1 MWGRQV
7 KQHDRRD
14 CGAACL
20 ATICNYYGIKTSL
33 VEARELAYVDK
44 LGVSVYGISQ
54 AAEKLGL
61 KSEALEGSME
71 ELLLGVQR
79 EEIRFPIIAHIIT
92 KENLG
97 HYIILKKYYKGMFY
111 VFDPAKGN
119 CRIKPED
126 FNSMWTGVI
135 ITFEKRYEVNSRN
148 KKRKKNSSKIYF
160 EVFVGE
166 WRKFV
171 LTFLLSIIICFI
183 TILGTWVYKIVIDN
197 YILHTDSIVAE
208 TLNSKSSIWVQQ
220 IENVS
225 DNFEILFITLLG
237 LYIFQATLL
246 FLRGQILNFVT
257 KGFNKKLSLKFYGHL
272 IKTPLN
278 FFERRESGEILTR
291 YQSILELQDLFVDTL
306 LTLIL
311 ESLMA
316 VAGGII
322 LFRINTYLFMLVV
335 IMVLLYAI
343 LTVCFVNPLKYY
355 TRRLQESDADVT
367 TFLNESIDGIER
379 IKADVIENQ
388 FMTKFENR
396 IQNLVQ
402 NIYKLSTWQNI
413 ITSAVICIES
423 IGVLLIL
430 WQGSSLVMK
439 GVISLGTLIS
449 FESLVQFFVTP
460 IKNLI
465 NVQVTIH
472 NLIII
477 INRLNDVLDVEIED
491 ERSEQVLGI
500 DNQITLNNIE
510 FSYGYQEPV
519 FNDLNINFQKNIKY
533 GIIGKSGSGKST
545 LLKLIAILEKPQKGD
560 ILFGNVD
567 TKNVNEYILRK
578 NIGYTSQKPYLF
590 TGTLAENLYLD
601 NMCDDKEYRNSV
613 LHITGLSEL
622 IEELPGGEEFRIAEN
637 GNNLSGGQKQKILL
651 CRVLLKRPKIL
662 ILDEAT
668 SNLDSTAEDR
678 FFRFLSKELPNTT
691 VIATFHNLEL
701 AKYFDNIIFLENGKV
716 VVEGE
721 HKQLL
726 NESTR
731 YKNFFV

>member
-1 MWGRQV
+1 M
-7 KQHDRRD
+7 
-14 CGAACL
+14 
-20 ATICNYYGIKTSL
+20 
-33 VEARELAYVDK
+33 
-44 LGVSVYGISQ
+44 
-54 AAEKLGL
+54 
-61 KSEALEGSME
+61 
-71 ELLLGVQR
+71 
-79 EEIRFPIIAHIIT
+79 
-92 KENLG
+92 
-97 HYIILKKYYKGMFY
+97 
-111 VFDPAKGN
+111 
-119 CRIKPED
+119 
-126 FNSMWTGVI
+126 
-135 ITFEKRYEVNSRN
+135 
-148 KKRKKNSSKIYF
+148 
-160 EVFVGE
+160 
-166 WRKFV
+166 
-171 LTFLLSIIICFI
+171 
-183 TILGTWVYKIVIDN
+183 
-197 YILHTDSIVAE
+197 
-208 TLNSKSSIWVQQ
+208 
-220 IENVS
+220 
-225 DNFEILFITLLG
+225 
-237 LYIFQATLL
+237 L

-545 LLKLIAILEKPQKGD
+545 LLHLIGGLDRPDSGKVWIDGTDIYSRKDDKLAQ
-560 ILFGNVD
+560 FR
-567 TKNVNEYILRK
+567 RK
-578 NIGYTSQKPYLF
+578 KIGFIFQDF
-590 TGTLAENLYLD
+590 NLLD
-601 NMCDDKEYRNSV
+601 NFSIEDNIKLPLV
-613 LHITGLSEL
+613 LAGEDYKKMDAKVQKAAGQLGIVEL
-622 IEELPGGEEFRIAEN
+622 LKKYPYEV
-637 GNNLSGGQKQKILL
+637 SGGQKQRAAIARALITKPQLILADEPSGALDSKAADSLMNLFTTINQEGQTIVMVTHSVKAASSAKRVLFIKDGKVFHQLYRGNLTNEEMYERISDTLKILTTGGEE
-651 CRVLLKRPKIL
+651 
-662 ILDEAT
+662 DE
-668 SNLDSTAEDR
+668 
-678 FFRFLSKELPNTT
+678 
-691 VIATFHNLEL
+691 
-701 AKYFDNIIFLENGKV
+701 
-716 VVEGE
+716 
-721 HKQLL
+721 
-726 NESTR
+726 
-731 YKNFFV
+731 

>member
-1 MWGRQV
+1 M
-7 KQHDRRD
+7 
-14 CGAACL
+14 
-20 ATICNYYGIKTSL
+20 
-33 VEARELAYVDK
+33 
-44 LGVSVYGISQ
+44 
-54 AAEKLGL
+54 
-61 KSEALEGSME
+61 
-71 ELLLGVQR
+71 
-79 EEIRFPIIAHIIT
+79 
-92 KENLG
+92 
-97 HYIILKKYYKGMFY
+97 
-111 VFDPAKGN
+111 
-119 CRIKPED
+119 
-126 FNSMWTGVI
+126 
-135 ITFEKRYEVNSRN
+135 
-148 KKRKKNSSKIYF
+148 
-160 EVFVGE
+160 
-166 WRKFV
+166 
-171 LTFLLSIIICFI
+171 
-183 TILGTWVYKIVIDN
+183 
-197 YILHTDSIVAE
+197 
-208 TLNSKSSIWVQQ
+208 
-220 IENVS
+220 
-225 DNFEILFITLLG
+225 
-237 LYIFQATLL
+237 
-246 FLRGQILNFVT
+246 
-257 KGFNKKLSLKFYGHL
+257 
-272 IKTPLN
+272 
-278 FFERRESGEILTR
+278 
-291 YQSILELQDLFVDTL
+291 
-306 LTLIL
+306 
-311 ESLMA
+311 
-316 VAGGII
+316 
-322 LFRINTYLFMLVV
+322 
-335 IMVLLYAI
+335 
-343 LTVCFVNPLKYY
+343 NPLKYY

-716 VVEGE
+716 VAEGE

>member
-1 MWGRQV
+1 M
-7 KQHDRRD
+7 
-14 CGAACL
+14 
-20 ATICNYYGIKTSL
+20 
-33 VEARELAYVDK
+33 
-44 LGVSVYGISQ
+44 
-54 AAEKLGL
+54 
-61 KSEALEGSME
+61 
-71 ELLLGVQR
+71 
-79 EEIRFPIIAHIIT
+79 
-92 KENLG
+92 
-97 HYIILKKYYKGMFY
+97 
-111 VFDPAKGN
+111 
-119 CRIKPED
+119 
-126 FNSMWTGVI
+126 
-135 ITFEKRYEVNSRN
+135 
-148 KKRKKNSSKIYF
+148 YF

-246 FLRGQILNFVT
+246 FFRGQILNFVT

-291 YQSILELQDLFVDTL
+291 YQSILELQDLLVDTL

-322 LFRINTYLFMLVV
+322 LFRINTYLFTLVV

-388 FMTKFENR
+388 FMAKFENR
-396 IQNLVQ
+396 VQNLVQ

-430 WQGSSLVMK
+430 WQGSNLVMK

-491 ERSEQVLGI
+491 EGSEQVLGI

-510 FSYGYQEPV
+510 FSYGYQQPV
-519 FNDLNINFQKNIKY
+519 FNELNINFQKNIKY

-560 ILFGNVD
+560 IIFGNVD

-622 IEELPGGEEFRIAEN
+622 MEELPGGEKFRIAEN

-716 VVEGE
+716 VAEGE